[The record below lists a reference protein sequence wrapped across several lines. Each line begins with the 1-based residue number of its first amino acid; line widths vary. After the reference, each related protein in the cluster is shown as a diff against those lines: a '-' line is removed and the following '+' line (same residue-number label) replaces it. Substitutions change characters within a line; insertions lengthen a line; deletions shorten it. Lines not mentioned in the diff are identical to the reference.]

1 MNTGSLPEINLS
13 WSRIYPK
20 LKHPIL
26 LIVVIGLA
34 ARFVLA
40 PLLTYNFDF
49 SGWAL
54 VLKNIQADYGLYDI
68 YGYYYSPPWGYILAV
83 FSKLTNLL
91 GLSVFGGQSIDALS
105 VEWYDWYFDA
115 TVTTPAF
122 NLLLK
127 TPIILG
133 DLLAGYLI
141 YWLVMD
147 LTDDRKKATL
157 AFAVWFLCPFVITV
171 GCIGGQF
178 DSLSAVFTLLTVIF
192 IRKNRYVLAGMM
204 FSLAFLTKLFPAI
217 LIFVFVAYI
226 YRRHSEEGNW
236 VKYLLRAVLGFLI
249 ATVVMLLPNILN
261 GNVGDCFAFLTNRVS
276 DGLGGSTSEYTQYL
290 TVVAYLAIAAIALL
304 LAKQMIRSKRDLS
317 YDFLFFGLLTLT
329 VLFLYPSAPQYI
341 LLLFPFMIL
350 WFVLCD
356 PSIKR
361 PIVLMIIGTTLFSV
375 ASNFTLLL
383 SVANYTDFVSIS
395 GLLSLIDMYQRPVL
409 GLSVMG
415 WQYYAG
421 GVMQLVST
429 VWLLVILLKRWKSER
444 VTAQKTQN

>member
-1 MNTGSLPEINLS
+1 MNFGSLSEIDLS
-13 WSRIYPK
+13 WSRIYSK
-20 LKHPIL
+20 LKHPII
-26 LIVVIGLA
+26 LIVIIGLA
-34 ARFVLA
+34 ARFILA

-91 GLSVFGGQSIDALS
+91 GLSVFGGQSIESLP
-105 VEWYDWYFDA
+105 VEWYGWYFDA
-115 TVTTPAF
+115 TVTTPVF

-147 LTDDRKKATL
+147 LTDDKKKATL
-157 AFAVWFLCPFVITV
+157 AFAIWFLCPFVITV

-192 IRKNRYVLAGMM
+192 IRKNRYILAGMM

-217 LIFVFVAYI
+217 LIFVFIAYI
-226 YRRHSEEGNW
+226 YRGHSEKGDW
-236 VKYLLRAVLGFLI
+236 MKYLLKAVLGFMI
-249 ATVVMLLPNILN
+249 TTVVILFPNILN
-261 GNVGDCFAFLTNRVS
+261 GNIGDCFGFLTNRVS
-276 DGLGGSTSEYTQYL
+276 DGLGGSTSGYTQYL
-290 TVVAYLAIAAIALL
+290 TIIAYLAIAAIALL
-304 LAKQMIRSKRDLS
+304 LAKQMASSKKDLS
-317 YDFLFFGLLTLT
+317 HDFLFFSLLTLT
-329 VLFLYPSAPQYI
+329 VLFLYPSTPQYM
-341 LLLFPFMIL
+341 LLLFPLMIL
-350 WFVLCD
+350 WYVLWD
-356 PSIKR
+356 NSIRK

-383 SVANYTDFVSIS
+383 SVANYTDFIS
-395 GLLSLIDMYQRPVL
+395 LPSLLSLINMCQQPIL

-421 GVMQLVST
+421 GVMQWVST
-429 VWLLVILLKRWKSER
+429 VWLLIILLKRWKSEK
-444 VTAQKTQN
+444 TIMQTQN